1 LRQRRMPPVRR
12 ASLRSQRHPHCGL
25 MWYPQGR
32 SAEKVHT
39 STDPVLPRKRVRKP
53 SCSKIL
59 KCEPDAR
66 EDRDLVRIPSS
77 TRVPRQ
83 RNEESRK
90 TLSFKTRAERDL
102 MLVLHRPIEPT
113 TQSGH
118 ERRKIAAAQNDR
130 VLIWQLHH
138 GEGHDASREE

>member
-1 LRQRRMPPVRR
+1 M
-12 ASLRSQRHPHCGL
+12 GD
-25 MWYPQGR
+25 G
-32 SAEKVHT
+32 
-39 STDPVLPRKRVRKP
+39 
-53 SCSKIL
+53 SKICSRVQRGGQRGVVEAL
-59 KCEPDAR
+59 V
-66 EDRDLVRIPSS
+66 VRIPSS

-130 VLIWQLHH
+130 QVSVLIWQLHH